1 MACRISLHTGKIAD
15 RILPVFFL
23 IQIISDV
30 YSNTH
35 SAAHSEL
42 FFTLTINWSFIL
54 LFPFGLSNS

>member
-1 MACRISLHTGKIAD
+1 MQDFSSYRQNSRQDPTSF
-15 RILPVFFL
+15 FFL